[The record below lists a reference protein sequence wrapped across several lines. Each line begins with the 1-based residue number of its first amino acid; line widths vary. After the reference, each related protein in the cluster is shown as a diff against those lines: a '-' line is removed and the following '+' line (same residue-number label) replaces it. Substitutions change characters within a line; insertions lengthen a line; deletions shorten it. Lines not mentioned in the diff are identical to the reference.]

1 VPVRGAGASYNGGMN
16 RRFALVTV
24 ALTAAVSFFTG
35 MNVAG
40 SLQPPA
46 LVAASAPTGG
56 PPTRRPSNPVPP
68 GVVDFAAIAARA
80 NPAVVNIEATSRA
93 ADPHALLPDGAPF
106 KRPPQS
112 SGRDAPRRGSG
123 SGFVIDPAGY
133 ILTNYHVVED
143 ADRLTVKIADGRS
156 LRARIV
162 GSDPD
167 TDVAL
172 IKVESARPLP
182 TVPLGDSSQLRVGE
196 WVCAIGNPLGY
207 EHTLTVGVISYLGRK
222 LFDSS
227 LDNFIQTDAAI
238 NFGNSGGP
246 LLNARGEV
254 VGINAAISSRA
265 NNIGF
270 AVPITTATVN
280 VPQLKAK
287 GRVVRGYMGLTLR
300 DVDPDLGQSLRLP
313 AGGQGA
319 LVEHVFS
326 ESPAERVGL
335 RPYDLVVAADGWPVA
350 STDALIRKVAATAP
364 GTALTLRVWREGHD
378 RDFTFKLAERPG
390 HGEPVRTASAAPRP
404 ADASV
409 AIGVTVQDLTADAAG
424 RLRLPKGTEGALV
437 SDVEPLSPAYDAEIE
452 RGNVILEINRRPVTS
467 AADYR
472 RLTSGAKA
480 GQVLAFF
487 VLLPGGQ
494 HALRAVRVE
503 GTP

>member
-1 VPVRGAGASYNGGMN
+1 MN
-16 RRFALVTV
+16 RRFALVTI
-24 ALTAAVSFFTG
+24 ALTGAVSFFTG

-40 SLQPPA
+40 SLQPPST
-46 LVAASAPTGG
+46 VAAAAPSPGG
-56 PPTRRPSNPVPP
+56 PPTRRPSDPVPP
-68 GVVDFAAIAARA
+68 GVVNFAEIAARA
-80 NPAVVNIEATSRA
+80 NPAIVNIEATSRGPV
-93 ADPHALLPDGAPF
+93 PHPALEDGSDPF
-106 KRPPQS
+106 KRPDNESP
-112 SGRDAPRRGSG
+112 RDVPRRGAG

-143 ADRLTVKIADGRS
+143 AERLTVKLADGRS

-162 GSDPD
+162 GSDPE

-172 IKVESARPLP
+172 IKVESARPLQ

-222 LFDSS
+222 LFDRS

-280 VPQLKAK
+280 IPQLKAK

-300 DVDPDLGQSLRLP
+300 EADPDLRQSLRLP
-313 AGGQGA
+313 ETPGA
-319 LVEHVFS
+319 LVEHVFGN
-326 ESPAERVGL
+326 SPAERAGL
-335 RPYDLVVAADGWPVA
+335 KPYDLVVAADGRPVA
-350 STDALIRKVAATAP
+350 SVDGLIRKVASLPP
-364 GTALTLRVWREGHD
+364 GVTLQLRVWRDGHERGYD
-378 RDFTFKLAERPG
+378 LKLAERPG
-390 HGEPVRTASAAPRP
+390 RGDRVRAVDSSTPSRKDASAA
-404 ADASV
+404 
-409 AIGVTVQDLTADAAG
+409 IGLTVQDLTGDAAR

-437 SDVEPLSPAYDAEIE
+437 SDVEPLSPAYDAEIG
-452 RGNVILEINRRPVTS
+452 RGYVILEINRRPVTS

-472 RLTSGAKA
+472 RLTSAAKP
-480 GQVLAFF
+480 GHVLAFF
-487 VLLPGGQ
+487 VLVPGGQ